1 MTIDSAVFLFA
12 GIVNLTGLLLSLIFS
27 PWWLLLSAFVGLNM
41 IQTAFTGFC
50 PPAILF
56 KKLGMKP
63 GPAFFKNDGFCCDK

>member
-12 GIVNLTGLLLSLIFS
+12 GIVNLLGLVLAVVFS
-27 PWWLLLSAFVGLNM
+27 PYWLILCALVGFNM
-41 IQTAFTGFC
+41 IQTSFTGFC

-63 GPAFFKNDGFCCDK
+63 GPAFFKSQQ